1 MSLRIVA
8 AETPKECRS
17 TIDLEPTGSREA
29 T

>member
-8 AETPKECRS
+8 AETPKEWRS
-17 TIDLEPTGSREA
+17 TIDFEPTGSREA

>member
-8 AETPKECRS
+8 AETPNEWRS
-17 TIDLEPTGSREA
+17 TIVFEPTGSRDA

>member
-8 AETPKECRS
+8 ADTPKPYRS
-17 TIDLEPTGSREA
+17 TIDFEPTGSREA